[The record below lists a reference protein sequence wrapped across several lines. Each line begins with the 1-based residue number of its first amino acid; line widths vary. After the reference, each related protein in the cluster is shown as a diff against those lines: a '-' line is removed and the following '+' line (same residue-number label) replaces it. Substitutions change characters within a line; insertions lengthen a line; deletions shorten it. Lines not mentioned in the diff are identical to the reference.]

1 MSVPT
6 PALGLASTPAT
17 AGASSGPSASATATR
32 AYLLTETGTQIPFQ
46 FNPAE
51 ITIVK
56 RTTWQAKEAK
66 GKNAPQQRF
75 QSGQPAT
82 MNLSIVVDS
91 TTSGAPVTTV
101 TDQLLELVMVQST
114 GTAADQTAQAA
125 RPPLVTFVWGITSF
139 RAVVEQLTIK
149 YTLFARNGK
158 PLRAKCDLSLKQF
171 DDDEVL
177 QQRQNPTSG
186 TPHPHAVHHL
196 RPGESLDRVAAQHYK
211 DPTAW
216 RRIAEANGID
226 DPTRLRGGTPL
237 VMPELPWAGRG

>member
-6 PALGLASTPAT
+6 PAAGLASTPALPSGT
-17 AGASSGPSASATATR
+17 SSSPASATATR
-32 AYLLTETGTQIPFQ
+32 AYLLTEKGTQIPFQ

-56 RTTWQAKEAK
+56 KTTWSAKESK

-91 TTSGAPVTTV
+91 TESGASVTTV
-101 TDQLLELVMVQST
+101 TDQLLELVMVQPT
-114 GTAADQTAQAA
+114 GTSADQTAQAA

-139 RAVVEQLTIK
+139 RAVVETLQIK
-149 YTLFARNGK
+149 YALFARSGK
-158 PLRAKCDLSLKQF
+158 RLRARCDLSLKQF

-196 RPGESLDRVAAQHYK
+196 RPGESLDRVAAQHYS
-211 DPTAW
+211 DPFAW

-237 VMPELPWAGRG
+237 VIPELPWAGRG

>member
-6 PALGLASTPAT
+6 PAAGLASTPSGLG
-17 AGASSGPSASATATR
+17 GASSANATATR
-32 AYLLTETGTQIPFQ
+32 AYLLTEKGTQIPFQ

-56 RTTWQAKEAK
+56 RTTWSAKEAK

-75 QSGQPAT
+75 QAGQPAT
-82 MNLSIVVDS
+82 MALSIVVDS
-91 TTSGAPVTTV
+91 TSTGASVTTI
-101 TDQLLELVMVQST
+101 TDQLLELVTVQPTGST
-114 GTAADQTAQAA
+114 ADQTAAAA

-139 RAVVEQLTIK
+139 KAVVEQLTIK
-149 YTLFARNGK
+149 YTLFARSGK
-158 PLRAKCDLSLKQF
+158 PLRARCDMSLKQF

-196 RPGESLDRVAAQHYK
+196 RPGETLDRVAAQHYK
-211 DPTAW
+211 DPFAW

-237 VMPELPWAGRG
+237 VIPELPWGGRG